1 LNRRLC
7 KRNLTLYRKEPRTKK
22 IASLIIL
29 FIYFAKKACP
39 SAPIALNKK
48 SAIGA
53 DGISAAEYGK
63 DLSANLDNLLGRM
76 KEMSYRPK
84 AVKRVYIPKLNGKMR
99 PLGIPSSEDKIVQ
112 LALTKI
118 LSAIYEEDF
127 IDNSY
132 GFRLGRSCH
141 DALKHLNHIITN
153 KPVSFVIDADI
164 KGFIDH
170 NWLVKFLQHRI
181 SDRKFV
187 RYVEKFLK
195 AGIMEDGKYHDTE
208 EVTPQG
214 GILSPVLAN
223 IYLHYVLDLWVEIAV
238 KRKCTGYVEII
249 RYADDFIICV
259 QRRDEAEQI
268 LAELKKRLEKFGL
281 ELFEEKTR
289 LIKFGRFSKKDAD
302 KKGDKPATFN
312 FLGFTHFVSLSLS
325 GKFKVGR
332 KTERKKFAVKVKEMN
347 IWLKSNRN
355 ILDLKSLW
363 KTFCSKLR
371 EHFQYYGVSENT
383 SGIRRFYDKSKGLF
397 FKWVNRRSQ
406 KKSFNWAEFT
416 IYIEKYKIP
425 KPTIK
430 HSFYF
435 RYSN

>member
-1 LNRRLC
+1 MQEKLNLISERAKNEKDCKFNNLIHLLCKESLTDCFEELNR
-7 KRNLTLYRKEPRTKK
+7 
-22 IASLIIL
+22 
-29 FIYFAKKACP
+29 
-39 SAPIALNKK
+39 K
-48 SAIGA
+48 SAIGT
-53 DGISAAEYGK
+53 DGVSVAEYGK
-63 DLSANLDNLLGRM
+63 DLSANLDNLLARM
-76 KEMSYRPK
+76 KELSYRPK
-84 AVKRVYIPKLNGKMR
+84 AVRRVLIPKLNGKMR
-99 PLGIPSSEDKIVQ
+99 PLGIPSTEDKIVQ

-118 LSAIYEEDF
+118 LTAIYEEDF

-132 GFRLGRSCH
+132 GFRPGMSCH
-141 DALKHLNHIITN
+141 DALKHLNHIITS
-153 KPVSFVIDADI
+153 KPVSYVIDADI
-164 KGFIDH
+164 KGFFDHVDH

-187 RYVEKFLK
+187 GYVEKFLK
-195 AGIMEDGKYHDTE
+195 AGIMEDGKYYDTE
-208 EVTPQG
+208 EGTPQG

-268 LAELKKRLEKFGL
+268 LTDLKKRLEKFGL
-281 ELFEEKTR
+281 ELSEEKTR

-302 KKGDKPATFN
+302 KKGERPATFN
-312 FLGFTHFVSLSLS
+312 FLGFTHFVSLSLA

-332 KTERKKFAVKVKEMN
+332 TTERKKFAVKVKEMN

-363 KTFCSKLR
+363 KIFCSKLR
-371 EHFQYYGVSENT
+371 GHFQYYGVSENML
-383 SGIRRFYDKSKGLF
+383 GIRKFYYKSKDLL

-406 KKSFNWAEFT
+406 KKSFNWQEFT

-435 RYSN
+435 RYST